1 MGSSIVFPF
10 YFPETVSTMKA
21 IQRYKCKTLRGV
33 PTQFIDLLN
42 HPDRANYDLSSLENL
57 IAGGRFILFIF
68 ILSSSPHYICNFIQ
82 LYFFYSFNNIFY
94 KAHRRV
100 VKF

>member
-42 HPDRANYDLSSLENL
+42 HPDRTNYDLSSLENL
-57 IAGGRFILFIF
+57 IAGGRFVLFIF
-68 ILSSSPHYICNFIQ
+68 ILSSKFTIIFVILCNFISFI
-82 LYFFYSFNNIFY
+82 LLLIFFKKHI
-94 KAHRRV
+94 V
-100 VKF
+100 